1 MFCYFLLSLGS
12 QIQYQRVITS
22 GGGKNKAFIFL
33 HSQCRL
39 KCFSEQMVISFNM
52 SWNPST
58 PSSGQDRI
66 SHYNINTISRRQV
79 MRM

>member
-22 GGGKNKAFIFL
+22 GGGKNIAFIFL
-33 HSQCRL
+33 LSQCRL

-52 SWNPST
+52 SCNPST

-66 SHYNINTISRRQV
+66 SRYNINTIPRRQV